1 MTKIEYCID
10 INFPFTHK
18 VIITFQGDDFWSFND
33 WCRETFEIMGKQF
46 IMNRETF
53 LTTRTEISTRYILY
67 LESEDMVVM
76 IKLSHG

>member
-18 VIITFQGDDFWSFND
+18 VMITFQGDDLWSFND
-33 WCRETFEIMGKQF
+33 WCRETFENMGKQF